1 MNQME
6 LIDLRCHLV
15 DDTTRIINF
24 MLLFFTCKSIAKDA
38 KNDE

>member
-15 DDTTRIINF
+15 DDTTRIIIF
-24 MLLFFTCKSIAKDA
+24 MLLVLYVQKYSKRCEK
-38 KNDE
+38 

>member
-15 DDTTRIINF
+15 YDTTRIIIF
-24 MLLFFTCKSIAKDA
+24 MLLVLYVQKYSKR
-38 KNDE
+38 